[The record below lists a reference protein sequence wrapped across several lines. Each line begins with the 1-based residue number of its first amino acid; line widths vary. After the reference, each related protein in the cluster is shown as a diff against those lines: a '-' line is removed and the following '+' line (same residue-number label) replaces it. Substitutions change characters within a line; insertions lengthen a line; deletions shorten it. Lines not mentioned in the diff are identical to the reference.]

1 MKRHFWL
8 DRALLIVGVALLAIY
23 AGIRV
28 DGFVHSRARLRAF
41 EERKEEQRVNR
52 TESGKKQ
59 LVSNRPVD
67 FSLWDSKRIDEYK
80 QSLLADLEA
89 PVAILRIPK
98 IGLEVPVLD
107 GTDDVSLNRG
117 VGRIAGTAH
126 EVESGNMGIA
136 GHRDGFFR
144 GLKDIMRGDVVEL
157 ETIDARASYV
167 VDELEIVDPSDTAVL
182 RPRSKPAVTLV
193 TCYPFYFTGS
203 APNRFIVHASLT
215 QVIPA
220 TNAQVASGHAIPKNE
235 NN

>member
-117 VGRIAGTAH
+117 VGRIAGT
-126 EVESGNMGIA
+126 
-136 GHRDGFFR
+136 
-144 GLKDIMRGDVVEL
+144 
-157 ETIDARASYV
+157 
-167 VDELEIVDPSDTAVL
+167 
-182 RPRSKPAVTLV
+182 
-193 TCYPFYFTGS
+193 
-203 APNRFIVHASLT
+203 
-215 QVIPA
+215 
-220 TNAQVASGHAIPKNE
+220 
-235 NN
+235 

>member
-1 MKRHFWL
+1 
-8 DRALLIVGVALLAIY
+8 
-23 AGIRV
+23 
-28 DGFVHSRARLRAF
+28 
-41 EERKEEQRVNR
+41 
-52 TESGKKQ
+52 
-59 LVSNRPVD
+59 
-67 FSLWDSKRIDEYK
+67 
-80 QSLLADLEA
+80 
-89 PVAILRIPK
+89 
-98 IGLEVPVLD
+98 
-107 GTDDVSLNRG
+107 
-117 VGRIAGTAH
+117 
-126 EVESGNMGIA
+126 MGIA